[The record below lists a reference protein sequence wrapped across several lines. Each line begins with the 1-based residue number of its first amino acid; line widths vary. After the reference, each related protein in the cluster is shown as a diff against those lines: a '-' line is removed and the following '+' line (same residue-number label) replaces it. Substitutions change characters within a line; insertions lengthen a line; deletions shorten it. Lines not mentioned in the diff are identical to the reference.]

1 MVQVESGGRM
11 NDILYQLCRH
21 NVSIVGSQY
30 PVPARL
36 IAEHLNLTIN
46 QARYRLRKL
55 KQLGLVESCPEIYRD
70 DYSCFLFVGWRLM
83 DKAKE
88 TEEYKKAWEEE
99 RALCKKCFDMENKNE
114 SMDVK

>member
-1 MVQVESGGRM
+1 M
-11 NDILYQLCRH
+11 NDVLYQLCRH
-21 NVSIVGSQY
+21 NVSIMGGWH

-36 IAEHLNLTIN
+36 IAEHLNLTTN

-55 KQLGLVESCPEIYRD
+55 KQAGFANTFSELLGDEERMIPYH
-70 DYSCFLFVGWRLM
+70 GWTIT

-99 RALCKKCFDMENKNE
+99 RALCKKCFDMDIGEPK
-114 SMDVK
+114 

>member
-1 MVQVESGGRM
+1 M
-11 NDILYQLCRH
+11 NDVLYQLCRYCI
-21 NVSIVGSQY
+21 SIVGSQY

-55 KQLGLVESCPEIYRD
+55 KQLGLVESCREIYRD
-70 DYSCFLFVGWRLM
+70 DYSCFLFVGWRLT

-99 RALCKKCFDMENKNE
+99 RALCKKCFDMDIGECEK
-114 SMDVK
+114 

>member
-1 MVQVESGGRM
+1 M
-11 NDILYQLCRH
+11 NDVLYQLCRYCI
-21 NVSIVGSQY
+21 SIVGSQY

-55 KQLGLVESCPEIYRD
+55 KQLGLAESCREIYRD
-70 DYSCFLFVGWRLM
+70 DYSCFLFVGWRLT

-99 RALCKKCFDMENKNE
+99 RALCKKCFDMAIGEQE
-114 SMDVK
+114 